1 MSLRIALLA
10 ILLSAT
16 VSRSEPKDEKKK
28 FTPVGPVQL
37 TEDGDKWAEKTLKSL
52 STEEKI
58 GQLLMVRAL
67 AEFQNVESADYQ
79 KLRSDI
85 QRFHIGSVAL
95 TVRTDAGLLLRNQP
109 YEAAMITN
117 RLQGESKLPLLFA
130 ADFERGLSMRLLAT
144 PAFPHAMAFAATG
157 NPQYAERFG
166 AAVAREARAIG
177 VHWNFFPVADVNSN
191 PANPIINTRSFGED
205 PNQVGEFLAAY
216 IKGSRQGGA
225 LSTAKH
231 FPGHGDTDTDTH
243 LALARSGLSLEQL
256 RQTALPPFQAA
267 INAGVDS
274 VMVAHV
280 TVPAL
285 DPDPNRVAT
294 LSRKVVTD
302 LLINQM
308 QFGGLVVT
316 DAMDMRA
323 LTRVYHTDA
332 RTAAGRAAVDAI
344 LAGNDMILLPS
355 DLDGAYAGL
364 LAAANSGEIS
374 REALDVRVL
383 KVLRAKAAVGL
394 HKGRY
399 VDVEE
404 VAARVSEPDD
414 LFLAQEI
421 ADKAV
426 ALLKDDS
433 EITHRLTEEKRR
445 AGGTSASRPAYDQE
459 GGNSSGSVAVGAG
472 TVALVFTD
480 DVRSDW
486 GRAFA
491 RELRLRIPDAKVIA
505 VDADLAAPLTET
517 VMNAVLDAKVV
528 IMALYSIPSGGK
540 IVRTANGER
549 NTVALS
555 VDADA
560 LVRRVFKSAGD
571 KTAVVALGNPYLA
584 ADYPD
589 IRTYLCTFSHVP
601 TSEAAAVKALF
612 GEIPIHGH
620 TPVTIP
626 GVAARGTGIEREVLA
641 RRRPTNSAP
650 SAQVAMKFK

>member
-1 MSLRIALLA
+1 MSLRLAVMA

-16 VSRSEPKDEKKK
+16 FCFSAPKDDDQKK
-28 FTPVGPVQL
+28 FTPIGPVQL
-37 TEDGDKWAEKTLKSL
+37 TEDGDKWAQKTLKSL

-67 AEFQNVESADYQ
+67 AEFQNVDSADYQ
-79 KLRSDI
+79 KLQADM

-117 RLQGESKLPLLFA
+117 RLQAKSKLPLLFA

-157 NPQYAERFG
+157 KPAYAERFG

-191 PANPIINTRSFGED
+191 PVNPIINTRSFGED
-205 PNQVGEFLAAY
+205 PNQVSEFLAAY
-216 IKGSRQGGA
+216 IKGSREGGA

-243 LALARSGLSLEQL
+243 LVLARSSLSLDQL

-267 INAGVDS
+267 INAGVDA

-285 DPDPNRVAT
+285 EPDPNKVAT
-294 LSRKVVTD
+294 LSHQVITS
-302 LLINQM
+302 LLINEM
-308 QFGGLVVT
+308 QFRGLVVT

-364 LAAANSGEIS
+364 AAAVAAGEIS
-374 REALDVRVL
+374 REALDTRVL

-394 HKGRY
+394 HKGRF
-399 VDVEE
+399 VDIDE
-404 VAARVSEPDD
+404 VANRVGEPADMA
-414 LFLAQEI
+414 LAQEV
-421 ADKAV
+421 ADNAV
-426 ALLKDDS
+426 ALLKNDS
-433 EITHRLTEEKRR
+433 EIARRLTDEKRR
-445 AGGTSASRPAYDQE
+445 ASGTSLPPGAYEPEGGTVSVRP
-459 GGNSSGSVAVGAG
+459 GAG

-480 DVRSDW
+480 SVRSDW

-491 RELRLRIPDAKVIA
+491 RELRVRVPDATVIF
-505 VDADLAAPLTET
+505 VDPVLAGPLTDT
-517 VMNAVLDAKVV
+517 VVNAVLDAKVV

-540 IVRTANGER
+540 IVRTATGER
-549 NTVALS
+549 NSVALS

-560 LVRRVFKSAGD
+560 LVRRVLKSASD

-584 ADYPD
+584 TDYPD
-589 IRTYLCTFSHVP
+589 IRAYLCTFSHVP

-612 GEIPIHGH
+612 GEIPIHGR

-626 GVAARGTGIEREVLA
+626 GVAARGTGIDRDALA
-641 RRRPTNSAP
+641 RRKSSNAGGST
-650 SAQVAMKFK
+650 QVGLKFR